1 MLPPIRV
8 EDGRVPQPEI
18 SRHCLLRS
26 ILIRWATRFT
36 PNEALQVHLVEKTI
50 SEILREFPVID
61 DTSPIDVELFSTM
74 RRVMLREFGV
84 QGLDAPS
91 SGEDARVNDQNNDQ

>member
-1 MLPPIRV
+1 M
-8 EDGRVPQPEI
+8 
-18 SRHCLLRS
+18 
-26 ILIRWATRFT
+26 
-36 PNEALQVHLVEKTI
+36 EKTI

-91 SGEDARVNDQNNDQ
+91 SGEGARVNDQ